1 MQVEDKY
8 DGPKLQDG
16 KVTLQFMQVNKNILD
31 PFPTSI
37 ITNNRIKVNFRF
49 WGKEF
54 FTCVLCTLIKT
65 LIIYL

>member
-16 KVTLQFMQVNKNILD
+16 KVTLQFMQVNNNNILD

-37 ITNNRIKVNFRF
+37 ITNNRI
-49 WGKEF
+49 
-54 FTCVLCTLIKT
+54 
-65 LIIYL
+65 